1 MVLLSSLKESQKAQ
15 KNRIQSKNAIFYA
28 VLFLLKKK
36 TRKPGMRFLH
46 VIWSHFFA
54 PQVMTKYK
62 LRKRPIVWV
71 DHPLDKKIPFQPHY
85 VAIYLGFTH
94 LWVKS
99 IAFLYREFGRPALP
113 HIVTF
118 VRLLTSLY
126 YESAKV
132 YLQVQ
137 STTNRPRYLGNFY
150 FKVIHLLD
158 PHLHCIPSLHV
169 AIVGLTYSYIRSA
182 IETLAPVP
190 ADYRTEIDY
199 LWRKAVLITNSILFI
214 KQHSVNCVSAG
225 LFTLSSN
232 KFGFSHQTAYQ
243 VIDDLFTGAGNTLP
257 DSDELRTYIR
267 ELYEYFN
274 RENKTKP
281 SAQVLVDFLK
291 GYDSLSQT
299 GVNK

>member
-1 MVLLSSLKESQKAQ
+1 MELLSSLKESRKAQ
-15 KNRIQSKNAIFYA
+15 QNRIQSKNAIFYA
-28 VLFLLKKK
+28 ALFLLKKR
-36 TRKPGMRFLH
+36 TRKPGIKLLR

-54 PQVMTKYK
+54 PQIMTKYR
-62 LRKRPIVWV
+62 LRSRPVVWV
-71 DHPLDKKIPFQPHY
+71 DHPLDKKIPFQPHH
-85 VAIYLGFTH
+85 VAIYLSFTH

-99 IAFLYREFGRPALP
+99 IAFLYREFGQAALP

-126 YESAKV
+126 YESSKV

-150 FKVIHLLD
+150 FKVIHLFD

-169 AIVGLTYSYIRSA
+169 AIVGLTYSYIRTAVES
-182 IETLAPVP
+182 LASNPS
-190 ADYRTEIDY
+190 DCQSEIDY
-199 LWRKAVLITNSILFI
+199 LWRKAVLITDSILFI

-232 KFGFSHQTAYQ
+232 KFGFSRQTAYQ
-243 VIDDLFTGAGNTLP
+243 VIDALFTGTGNTLP
-257 DSDELRTYIR
+257 DSEEIRAYIR
-267 ELYEYFN
+267 DLYDRFN
-274 RENKTKP
+274 KENEKKP

-291 GYDSLSQT
+291 GYP
-299 GVNK
+299 VC